1 MTAAYALQPVGR
13 DSLRDQAYAAIR
25 QGVLAGR
32 FAPGER
38 VTIRALAASL
48 GTSPTPVREAL
59 NQLVAEG
66 TFELLPNGS
75 ASIPPMTV
83 ERFVQLQ
90 AMREALEGLAAERAA
105 AAIDAATL
113 AAVRGLLDELQAL
126 AAAGDFRAYL
136 ARHRE
141 FHFAVYQ
148 AAGMPLVTEAIDALW
163 LRCGPVLTFV
173 VPDYVR
179 RKKGA
184 AHHAALVAA
193 LAAGDSAAA
202 RAAACGDI
210 ADAAAWLRGLAG
222 DDDVIRRPPTGA
234 GSDNA

>member
-1 MTAAYALQPVGR
+1 MSAVYGLRRVER
-13 DSLRDQAYAAIR
+13 DSLRDQAYAEIR
-25 QGVLAGR
+25 QGVLGGR
-32 FAPGER
+32 FAPAER

-66 TFELLPNGS
+66 IFELLPNGS

-83 ERFVQLQ
+83 ARFVQLM
-90 AMREALEGLAAERAA
+90 AMRQALEGLAADRAA
-105 AAIDAATL
+105 AAIDAAGPARL
-113 AAVRGLLDELQAL
+113 AGLLDDLQAL
-126 AAAGDFRAYL
+126 AAAGDYRAYL

-148 AAGMPLVTEAIDALW
+148 AAGMPLLTEAIDGLW
-163 LRCGPVLTFV
+163 LRCGPVLNFV

-193 LAAGDSAAA
+193 LAAGDGAGA
-202 RAAACGDI
+202 RAAVHGDI
-210 ADAAAWLRGLAG
+210 ADAGNYLQGLADAEG
-222 DDDVIRRPPTGA
+222 VIARPQAMPRTA
-234 GSDNA
+234 

>member
-1 MTAAYALQPVGR
+1 MTAAYALRPVGR

-25 QGVLAGR
+25 DGVLAGR

-75 ASIPPMTV
+75 ASIPAMTLD
-83 ERFVQLQ
+83 RFAQLR

-105 AAIDAATL
+105 AAIDDAAL
-113 AAVRGLLDELQAL
+113 SGVRGLLDELQAL
-126 AAAGDFRAYL
+126 AAAGDFARYL
-136 ARHRE
+136 ARHRA
-141 FHFAVYQ
+141 FHFAVYR
-148 AAGMPLVTEAIDALW
+148 AAGMPLLTEAIDALW
-163 LRCGPVLTFV
+163 LRCGPVLRFV
-173 VPDYVR
+173 VPEYVR

-193 LAAGDSAAA
+193 LGTGDGAAA
-202 RAAACGDI
+202 RAAVCGDI
-210 ADAAAWLRGLAG
+210 ADAADWLCGLADAG
-222 DDDVIRRPPTGA
+222 GVIRDRRA
-234 GSDNA
+234 AARRA

>member
-1 MTAAYALQPVGR
+1 MSAGYGLRRVGR
-13 DSLRDQAYAAIR
+13 ESLRDQACAGIR

-32 FAPGER
+32 FALGER

-66 TFELLPNGS
+66 IFELLPNGS

-83 ERFVQLQ
+83 ERFAQLME
-90 AMREALEGLAAERAA
+90 MRLALEGLAAERAA
-105 AAIDAATL
+105 AAIDARALAT
-113 AAVRGLLDELQAL
+113 VHGLLDDLRRL
-126 AAAGDFRAYL
+126 AGGGDFRSYL
-136 ARHRE
+136 ARHRA

-148 AAGMPLVTEAIDALW
+148 AAGMPLLTEAIDGLW

-173 VPDYVR
+173 VPDYVL

-193 LAAGDSAAA
+193 LAGGDGAAA
-202 RAAACGDI
+202 RAAICGDI
-210 ADAAAWLRGLAG
+210 ADAGTWLQGLAG
-222 DDDVIRRPPTGA
+222 DDGVIQHPRAAARTA
-234 GSDNA
+234 